1 MKRVDVTVSKGIL
14 EWIMSC
20 IRMEDISPKIAQR
33 LLSWYNGEKIPTF
46 NQIEETS
53 RATGIPFG
61 YFFLTAP
68 PQEDLSLLEY
78 RTVDSLELQKP
89 SRNLIDT
96 IHNMEQ
102 VQTWVKEELRSNG
115 GTPLDFV
122 GSLSD
127 TTETDVLVSKIRC
140 LLELSDDWFLLSKNP
155 EDSFR
160 IIRNKISNTG
170 VIVMMS
176 GIVGNNTHRTLAIDE
191 FRAFAIVDEY
201 APLVFINSN
210 DSINGRLFS
219 LLHEFVHILMGK
231 SSFFNDRY
239 DTHGQV
245 NLTETICNAVTAEI
259 LVPDAFF
266 VEKWNAEITEGNE
279 DEAVAALAKLF
290 KCGITVIAR
299 KALKHKYIPK
309 EHYEKIA
316 QLAVQHYI
324 EARKR
329 AKENQGGDFYK
340 TAISRID
347 QRFFR
352 MLVGSVAEG
361 RTLYSDAFRLT
372 NTNRSTFHQL
382 REQSGGGF

>member
-1 MKRVDVTVSKGIL
+1 MKRVDVAVSKGIL

-46 NQIEETS
+46 NQIEEAS

-102 VQTWVKEELRSNG
+102 VQNWVKEELRSSSRA
-115 GTPLDFV
+115 PLDFV
-122 GSLSD
+122 GSLRE
-127 TTETDVLVSKIRC
+127 TTEIDVLVSKVRC
-140 LLELSDDWFLLSKNP
+140 LLELSDDWFSLSKNP

-160 IIRNKISNTG
+160 TIRSKISNTG

-201 APLVFINSN
+201 APLIFINSN

-239 DTHGQV
+239 DAHGQV

-266 VEKWNAEITEGNE
+266 VEKWKEETNEGNK
-279 DEAVAALAKLF
+279 DETVAALAKFF